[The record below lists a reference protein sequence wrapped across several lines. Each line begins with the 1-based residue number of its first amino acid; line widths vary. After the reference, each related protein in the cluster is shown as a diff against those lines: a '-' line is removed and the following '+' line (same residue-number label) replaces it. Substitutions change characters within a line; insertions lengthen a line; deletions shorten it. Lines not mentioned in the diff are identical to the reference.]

1 MKLLPTQTRVDT
13 QDSLGLGI
21 EVAVIMA
28 LFFGLGFLGDRV
40 FGTTPI
46 LMIVMSVLGAVGLFA
61 KFKYRYDERMTE
73 LEAQRTRRATS
84 APTDRSDVA

>member
-28 LFFGLGFLGDRV
+28 LFFGLGYLGDRV
-40 FGTTPI
+40 FGTTPV

-73 LEAQRTRRATS
+73 LEAQRANRS
-84 APTDRSDVA
+84 STDRSGVA

>member
-21 EVAVIMA
+21 EAAVIMA

-40 FGTTPI
+40 FGTSPI
-46 LMIVMSVLGAVGLFA
+46 LMIVMSILGAVGLFA

-73 LEAQRTRRATS
+73 LEAQRTQRPT
-84 APTDRSDVA
+84 PTDRSGVA

>member
-73 LEAQRTRRATS
+73 LEAQRTHRST
-84 APTDRSDVA
+84 PTDRSGVA